1 MRIRSLSLVLF
12 FGVGIT
18 LSAALLPSGLRE
30 RLEHTSRAFL
40 ESRGQGRFDQE
51 REEEREKAGAV
62 PNDWFL
68 SQRAFPNRD
77 IDPAARSLALEQARA
92 MTPPIAGGSAWTQAG
107 PTNVGG
113 RITAVASVPG
123 GATVFVGSADAGV
136 FRSLDSGATWTP
148 VMDATGIASIGAI
161 ALDPSSPST
170 VYVGTGEANASGDS
184 FAGEGLF
191 RSTDNGDSWESL
203 GLTGTRHIGRVVV
216 DPSDPARIYVAA
228 AGALFSK
235 NQERGIYR
243 STDGGLNWERT
254 LFLSDSTAAIDV
266 AIDPATPSRLYAAT
280 WERIRHPQSRRVGGL
295 TSGVYRSTNGG
306 TNWTRL
312 NNGLPAAAANVGRIG
327 IAIAP
332 SNPLV
337 VYALYADDPGNF
349 LGLYRSSNAG
359 DSWTRVNDGALASM
373 YNGYGWYFGQ
383 VRVNAFD
390 ANRVY
395 ALGLDVW
402 RSTNGG
408 SSWAVLSSGVHVDM
422 HDLWIDPTSPG
433 RLILGSDG
441 GVYSTL
447 SGGSPWVHAPG
458 LAISQ
463 FYAGALDPQHPE
475 RLYGGLQDNG
485 TVRTLTGALDDWEN
499 IYGGDGFYCL
509 VDPRNSNVIFAE
521 AQYGALGKSTNNG
534 GFFNDATSGISGAD
548 RRNWSTPVVFDPG
561 NPDRLYYGTYRVY
574 RSTNGAASWSAI
586 SPDLTGGPGGA
597 TLAYATI
604 TTLAVAPSDGQRL
617 WAGTDDA
624 RVWSSSNGG
633 GSWQNRS
640 VGLPNL
646 WVTRLAVDPV
656 DAQIAYVAHS
666 GYTSDL
672 SAPHLHR
679 TTNFGLSW
687 TAIDTGL
694 PDAPVNALAI
704 DPDAPSTIFAGT
716 DVGVFVSHDRGESW
730 STLASGLPIGV
741 VHDLI
746 LHRASRTLV
755 AATHGRSMYKIALGA
770 PAAVAIGDAS
780 AEPRL
785 DAPAPNPAARGDRV
799 VLRYDAPGSAPITL
813 GLYDAAGRRRLAA
826 MAVAGRSGVWSLAPS
841 ERASLPAGVYF
852 ARLTVGSRS
861 ISRRVVL
868 VD

>member
-1 MRIRSLSLVLF
+1 MRIRSLPVILSLGAGLGLTATLLF
-12 FGVGIT
+12 AVVR
-18 LSAALLPSGLRE
+18 SRHE
-30 RLEHTSRAFL
+30 RDPLAFL
-40 ESRGQGRFDQE
+40 EDRRPYSNQE
-51 REEEREKAGAV
+51 AREEEREKAEAM
-62 PNDWFL
+62 PNDWFFA
-68 SQRAFPNRD
+68 QRAYPQRE

-92 MTPPIAGGSAWTQAG
+92 MTPPISGGPSWTQAG
-107 PTNVGG
+107 PTNIGG
-113 RITAVASVPG
+113 RITAVASLPG
-123 GATVFVGSADAGV
+123 GATIFVGSADAGV

-148 VMDATGIASIGAI
+148 VMDAIGVSSIGAI
-161 ALDPSSPST
+161 ALDPSTPGT
-170 VYVGTGEANASGDS
+170 VYVGTGEANGSGDS

-203 GLTGTRHIGRVVV
+203 GLAATRQIGRVVV
-216 DPSDPARIYVAA
+216 DPSDPARLYVAA

-235 NQERGIYR
+235 NQERGVYR

-280 WERIRHPQSRRVGGL
+280 WERIRRPKFRRVGGV
-295 TSGVYRSTNGG
+295 TSGVYRSTDSGA
-306 TNWTRL
+306 TWARL
-312 NNGLPAAAANVGRIG
+312 SNGLPAAAANVGRIG
-327 IAIAP
+327 VTIAP

-395 ALGLDVW
+395 ALGLDLW

-408 SSWAVLSSGVHVDM
+408 ASWSVLSSGVHVDM

-433 RLILGSDG
+433 RLILASDG

-447 SGGSPWVHAPG
+447 SGGSPWTHAQG

-463 FYAGALDPQHPE
+463 FYAGAIDPQHPE

-534 GFFNDATSGISGAD
+534 GFFNDATSGINGAD
-548 RRNWSTPVVFDPG
+548 RRNWSTPVVFDPS
-561 NPDRLYYGTYRVY
+561 NPDRMFYGTYRVY

-586 SPDLTGGPGGA
+586 SSDLTGGPGGA

-617 WAGTDDA
+617 WVGTDDA
-624 RVWSSSNGG
+624 RVWTTSNGG
-633 GSWQNRS
+633 TTWQNRS
-640 VGLPNL
+640 VGLPGL
-646 WVTRLAVDPV
+646 WVTRVAIDPIN
-656 DAQIAYVAHS
+656 AQIAYVAHS

-679 TTNFGLSW
+679 TTNAGLSW
-687 TAIDTGL
+687 TAIDVGL
-694 PDAPVNALAI
+694 PDAPVNAVVV
-704 DPDAPSTIFAGT
+704 DPDSPSTIYAGL

-746 LHRASRTLV
+746 LHRATRTLV

-770 PAAVAIGDAS
+770 PVAVPGIEATS
-780 AEPRL
+780 ELRL
-785 DAPAPNPAARGDRV
+785 DAPAPNPAARSDRV
-799 VLRYDAPGSAPITL
+799 VLRYAASGTDPIRL
-813 GLYDAAGRRRLAA
+813 GLFDAAGRRRLAPSA
-826 MAVAGRSGVWSLAPS
+826 LSGRSGEWDLAPS
-841 ERASLPAGVYF
+841 MRAALPAGVYF
-852 ARLTVGSRS
+852 ARLTVGPRS
-861 ISRRVVL
+861 ISRRLVL
-868 VD
+868 LD